1 VRSYGIWR
9 VEPDWTPESAGEL
22 EALGFDTL
30 WIGGSKDSDLRTA
43 EQLLAATRHVT
54 VATGIVNVWS
64 TDADT
69 VGRSFHRLDERFPGR
84 FLLGVGSGHREAFQ
98 DTYTKPYT
106 AVSDYLDRLDA
117 HDVPPERRILAA
129 LGDRMVGLA
138 AARSRGA
145 HPYLVTPAHTA
156 HARELMGPAVYL
168 APEQKV
174 VLERD
179 PATARSIG
187 RPVVAEPYL
196 RLTNYRNSLRTLGYT
211 DEQMDHGGS
220 DPLIDDLVVHGNPDT
235 VRARLEAHLDHG
247 ADHVAVQ
254 LLMHPGRDPIDEFR
268 ELAAIL
274 DLRPDS
280 GAGSTAQG

>member
-1 VRSYGIWR
+1 MLSWGIWR
-9 VEPDWTPESAGEL
+9 VERDWTPESAAEL

-30 WIGGSKDSDLRTA
+30 WIGGSKDSTLRTA
-43 EQLLAATRHVT
+43 EHLLAATRHVT

-69 VGRSFHRLDERFPGR
+69 VGRSFHRIEERFPGR

-98 DTYTKPYT
+98 DTYAKPYA
-106 AVSDYLDRLDA
+106 AVSQYLDRLDA
-117 HDVPPERRILAA
+117 HEVPPERRILAA

-138 AARSRGA
+138 AARSLGA

-156 HARELMGPAVYL
+156 RARHLMGPGVHL

-174 VLERD
+174 VLDRE
-179 PATARSIG
+179 PATARAIG

-196 RLTNYRNSLRTLGYT
+196 RLTNYRNSLRALGYT
-211 DEQMDHGGS
+211 DEQMDGGGS
-220 DPLIDDLVVHGNPDT
+220 DALIDDLVVHGDPGT
-235 VRARLEAHLDHG
+235 VRARLEAHVDRG

-254 LLMHPGRDPIDEFR
+254 LLMHPGRDPLEEFR
-268 ELAAIL
+268 ELAAVL
-274 DLRPDS
+274 ELPPGSDPS
-280 GAGSTAQG
+280 AGVHR

>member
-1 VRSYGIWR
+1 MRSWGIWR
-9 VEPDWTPESAGEL
+9 VERDWTPESAAEL

-30 WIGGSKDSDLRTA
+30 WIGGSRDNALRTA
-43 EQLLAATRHVT
+43 ELLLAATRYLT
-54 VATGIVNVWS
+54 VATGILNVWS
-64 TDADT
+64 TDADA
-69 VGRSFHRLDERFPGR
+69 VARSFHRLDERFPGR

-98 DTYTKPYT
+98 DTYTRPYT
-106 AVSDYLDRLDA
+106 AVSRYLDRLDA

-156 HARELMGPAVYL
+156 HARELLGPAVYL

-174 VLERD
+174 VLDRD
-179 PATARSIG
+179 PVTARSIG

-196 RLTNYRNSLRTLGYT
+196 RLANYRNSLRTLGYT
-211 DEQMDHGGS
+211 DAQMDHGGS
-220 DPLIDDLVVHGNPDT
+220 DSLIDDLVVHGEPDT
-235 VRARLEAHLDHG
+235 VRARLEAHVEHG

-254 LLMHPGRDPIDEFR
+254 LLMHPGRDPLEEFR
-268 ELAAIL
+268 ELAAVL

-280 GAGSTAQG
+280 GPPDRVQG